1 MKQRFVTF
9 GLLTLAFLLPTVA
22 VAATKLPEALGVA
35 FGVIQDMVVVTIGL
49 AVLVF
54 LWGVLKYV
62 IASDDNGKAKG
73 RTYMLWG
80 IIGLFVMVSV
90 WGLVYMIQQTF
101 GLRDPGR
108 ALDAP
113 RIEVPNA
120 GSAGGAQTVQGA
132 VERIMNVIQ
141 ALSPVLLGLGALL
154 FIWGVFNYVRTEN
167 AQDKAKASAYIAWGI
182 GILFVLSSV
191 WSLVFLIG
199 QTVGINTER
208 GTRLEGKTGVQI
220 NSLIKK

>member
-1 MKQRFVTF
+1 MKQRFATV
-9 GLLTLAFLLPTVA
+9 GLLTLTLFLPTV
-22 VAATKLPEALGVA
+22 VFAATLPQALGVA
-35 FGVIQDMVVVTIGL
+35 FGIIQDMVVVTIGL

-54 LWGVLKYV
+54 LWGVFKYV

-80 IIGLFVMVSV
+80 IVGLFVMVAV
-90 WGLVYMIQQTF
+90 WGLVFLLQQTF

-113 RIEVPNA
+113 KIEVPNG
-120 GSAGGAQTVQGA
+120 GSSGGAQTIQGA
-132 VERIMNVIQ
+132 VERIMNIIQ
-141 ALSPVLLGLGALL
+141 MLSPVLLGLGALL

-167 AQDKAKASAYIAWGI
+167 AQDKAKASGYIAWGI

-191 WSLVFLIG
+191 WGLVALIG

-208 GTRLEGKTGVQI
+208 GTQLEGKTGVQI